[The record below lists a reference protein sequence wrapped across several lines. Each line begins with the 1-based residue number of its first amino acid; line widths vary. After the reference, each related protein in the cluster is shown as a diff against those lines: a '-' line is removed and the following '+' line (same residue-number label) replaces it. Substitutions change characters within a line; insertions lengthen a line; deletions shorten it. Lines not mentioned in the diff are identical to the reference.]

1 MHVACVTRRV
11 SVPCCSAERGD
22 DAGWV
27 LVPPPKPQRLVDA
40 EREVALPSDEYDD
53 AYVPSSVR
61 SRVMVLEGGE
71 AAERESELITASV
84 DARRGVVTSPSVD
97 DELLRSSERKQAFI
111 ELASQL
117 DALNDEQP
125 RGQPSQHLGTR
136 PLTAPA
142 LTVLHKRTVY
152 WVFRADCGGVFVSPL
167 LSVLPRHCASTR
179 LAVALKF
186 NLYEWNIHKFNCSL
200 SNLPL
205 YL

>member
-1 MHVACVTRRV
+1 MYVACVTRRV

-152 WVFRADCGGVFVSPL
+152 WVFRADCGGVLCRRFFRCFLVTVPPRVSL
-167 LSVLPRHCASTR
+167 LL
-179 LAVALKF
+179 
-186 NLYEWNIHKFNCSL
+186 
-200 SNLPL
+200 
-205 YL
+205 